1 MREQSHSRPG
11 WWFCGIIVA
20 LALGVAALFE
30 LQHSGSHAQAPFV
43 PARMVVHQAPAAAK
57 KKAAAATAMSATLR
71 HQLRLHRVVVAVLSP
86 PAFPMRR
93 PREGRQARARAAHAG
108 FVVFDVRG
116 EKTAELV
123 AQKYPGTSDPAVL
136 ILRRPGTVI
145 MALPGVQESQTVTQA
160 VVDARR

>member
-1 MREQSHSRPG
+1 MVVLI
-11 WWFCGIIVA
+11 GIIVA

-71 HQLRLHRVVVAVLSP
+71 HQLRLHRVVVAVLFASGVP
-86 PAFPMRR
+86 DESGLVKAAKL
-93 PREGRQARARAAHAG
+93 GARAAHAG

-136 ILRRPGTVI
+136 ILRRPGSVI
-145 MALPGVQESQTVTQA
+145 TALPGVQESQTVTQA